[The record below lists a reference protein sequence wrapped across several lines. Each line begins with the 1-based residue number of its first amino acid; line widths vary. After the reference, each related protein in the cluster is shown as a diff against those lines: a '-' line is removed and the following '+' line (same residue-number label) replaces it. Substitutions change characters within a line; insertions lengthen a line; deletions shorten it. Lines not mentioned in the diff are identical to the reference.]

1 MSRGSGD
8 SIPGPLP
15 APRPGSSPSPPLLH
29 HHPTTR
35 DDTSQDSPA
44 EPRHLTTSTTST
56 SIPPPTYPVQGA
68 SPGLGVTYWDRG
80 HLPLFAALSGAQRQ
94 RQSTQ
99 HGIPEVTGAQ
109 GPPGV
114 SRPPWP
120 GPDGTGRRA
129 AACPASH
136 LSWYHLASP
145 FCKAFPECPGPPHNS
160 QTVLTLPMPVTPSCP
175 HHQEGHGGPSRAFMQ
190 PLCPR
195 SGCGPVR
202 ATASCSP

>member
-120 GPDGTGRRA
+120 VQMAQDGERLRVLPLTSPGTTWPPLSVRRSLNA
-129 AACPASH
+129 QGHPTTHKRS
-136 LSWYHLASP
+136 SP
-145 FCKAFPECPGPPHNS
+145 
-160 QTVLTLPMPVTPSCP
+160 
-175 HHQEGHGGPSRAFMQ
+175 
-190 PLCPR
+190 
-195 SGCGPVR
+195 
-202 ATASCSP
+202 SPCL